1 MTDIYGIKI
10 NKLDGSPLNFEDY
23 KGKKLLIVNTAS
35 ECGLTPQLAQLQ
47 ELHENYGDKII
58 VIGTPCNDFGNQ
70 EPGNSAQIQEF
81 CTLNYVVSFILTEK
95 VKIKIDPHPLYQ
107 YLMNESENGIG
118 NFEVEWNFHKFLL
131 DEDGIILKSIAATTS
146 PLSNEI
152 LDLI

>member
-81 CTLNYVVSFILTEK
+81 CTLNYGVSFILTEK

>member
-81 CTLNYVVSFILTEK
+81 CTLNYGVSFIFTEK